1 MNVSSSYGL
10 SVPYAP
16 TNSASSVK
24 ALEGQVSTLTKQIDQ
39 TCKDDK
45 LDCKSKDAQL
55 ATLRAQLERAQ
66 DQLQELRTKA
76 DPVAAPTSASPTGQ
90 ENVARSAA
98 AKKRGGIDV
107 YA

>member
-1 MNVSSSYGL
+1 MNVSASYGV
-10 SVPYAP
+10 SVPFAP
-16 TNSASSVK
+16 THSASAVK

-45 LDCKSKDAQL
+45 LDCKTKDAQL

-66 DQLQELRTKA
+66 DQLQELRGKA
-76 DPVAAPTSASPTGQ
+76 DPVAPPAAESPVRPDS
-90 ENVARSAA
+90 VARSDAA
-98 AKKRGGIDV
+98 RSRGGIDV